1 MKRHFIWRPFVVLA
15 ATGALLAGCATT
27 QSETAPTVKEDP
39 QALLTTTY
47 ALIDAI
53 AQQAPAW
60 VRSGPV
66 LVATFVDV
74 DQLDTVAA
82 EEAHVD
88 VDQVVHVDKLDAEEA
103 SPAPVVVHVDTA
115 RDTRRN
121 DID

>member
-1 MKRHFIWRPFVVLA
+1 MRVIDLPRVRAALTALDRLLA
-15 ATGALLAGCATT
+15 AHPELRRGGARLSALFRLAEEAH
-27 QSETAPTVKEDP
+27 
-39 QALLTTTY
+39 
-47 ALIDAI
+47 
-53 AQQAPAW
+53 
-60 VRSGPV
+60 
-66 LVATFVDV
+66 VDV